1 MSRTTIEVPMKTN
14 NIDEVLHILETKLE
28 SVGYKQKIVDGET
41 VWARGDGVIMKMQC
55 VGAVFTGKSV
65 LIQGWLKDAL
75 TGESNLEGFVGRLP
89 KKKLKGLMDEIGTTI
104 TLKGL

>member
-14 NIDEVLHILETKLE
+14 NVDGVLQIIAMKME

-41 VWARGDGVIMKMQC
+41 VWSKGDGVMMKMQC

-65 LIQGWLKDAL
+65 VIQGWMKDAV
-75 TGESNLEGFVGRLP
+75 TGESNLEGFVAMLP
-89 KKKLKGLMDEIGTTI
+89 KKKMKKLIDEIVNTI
-104 TLKGL
+104 ILNNL